1 MSLPGLALDHAFELR
16 GGWTARARFTTVA
29 DGDLAVVRPGPD
41 LDARRGRL
49 SDRPWSWLVQVHGAE
64 VVTVRHPGEH
74 AGVEADAAVTAAP
87 DTLLA
92 VGTADCA
99 PIALVAEGPA
109 GPAVGAVHAGWRG
122 LAAGVVWAAVD
133 RLRALVDPGGG
144 STPGGFA
151 TVRAVLGPCIHAS
164 CYEFGAADLDAVVT
178 RVGEEARGI
187 TSEGRPAL
195 DLPAAARANLARAGV
210 EVVADDAPCTAC
222 DTRFHSHRAR
232 GDAGRQALLVWLDG

>member
-1 MSLPGLALDHAFELR
+1 VSLPALALDHAFELR
-16 GGWTARARFTTVA
+16 GGRTARARFTTVA

-41 LDARRGRL
+41 LDARRHRL
-49 SDRPWSWLVQVHGAE
+49 SDRPWSWLVQVHGAD

-74 AGVEADAAVTAAP
+74 AGAEADAAVTAAP

-122 LAAGVVWAAVD
+122 LAAGVVGATAD
-133 RLRALVDPGGG
+133 SLRALVDPGGTSG
-144 STPGGFA
+144 SAGPSTI
-151 TVRAVLGPCIHAS
+151 RAVLGPCIHAS
-164 CYEFGAADLDAVVT
+164 CYEFGAADLDAVVA
-178 RVGEEARGI
+178 RVGEDARGT

-195 DLPAAARANLARAGV
+195 DLPAAVRAGLARAGV
-210 EVVADDAPCTAC
+210 ELVADDAPCTAC
-222 DTRFHSHRAR
+222 DMRFHSHRAR
-232 GDAGRQALLVWLDG
+232 GDAGRQAMLVWLDE